1 MRLLIIDV
9 FFSFMM
15 VVLIMIGILQMN
27 AIITLIHSSGD
38 KKEHLILTLNF
49 LVSIFSE

>member
-1 MRLLIIDV
+1 MRLLTIDV
-9 FFSFMM
+9 FFSFMII
-15 VVLIMIGILQMN
+15 VLIMIGILQMN
-27 AIITLIHSSGD
+27 AIVLLIHSLGD